1 MTLKFKTKIDTRLG
15 DSNDA
20 MAILKTAVNNGQARL
35 AMEVLVDVLDGIV
48 DILNTIT
55 GDQGQ
60 DNVAQESVDETAPN
74 VVIETSIP
82 ETVNAEGSEVA
93 TGTSEDSRNSSR
105 KRSST
110 QKSDQNNV
118 SGEEENI

>member
-48 DILNTIT
+48 DTLSTIA
-55 GDQGQ
+55 GDQSQ
-60 DNVAQESVDETAPN
+60 DSVTQEPVDTTVPN
-74 VVIETSIP
+74 VVVETITP
-82 ETVNAEGSEVA
+82 ETVNAGGSEVVA
-93 TGTSEDSRNSSR
+93 GSLEDSKNSSR

-118 SGEEENI
+118 GGEEENI

>member
-48 DILNTIT
+48 DILNTIA
-55 GDQGQ
+55 GDQSQ
-60 DNVAQESVDETAPN
+60 DNVTQEPVDATVSN
-74 VVIETSIP
+74 VVVETITP
-82 ETVNAEGSEVA
+82 ETVNAGVSEVA
-93 TGTSEDSRNSSR
+93 AGSSEDYKNSSR

-110 QKSDQNNV
+110 QKSDQSNV
-118 SGEEENI
+118 SGEEENT

>member
-20 MAILKTAVNNGQARL
+20 MEILKTAVNNGQARL

-48 DILNTIT
+48 DILNTIA
-55 GDQGQ
+55 GDQSQ
-60 DNVAQESVDETAPN
+60 DNVTQEPVDATVSN
-74 VVIETSIP
+74 VVVETITP
-82 ETVNAEGSEVA
+82 ETVNAGGSEVA
-93 TGTSEDSRNSSR
+93 AGSSEDYKNSSR

-110 QKSDQNNV
+110 QKSDQSNV
-118 SGEEENI
+118 GGEEENT